1 MHFIECICL
10 LFSLFPLA
18 WSKAT
23 ENEGIVELL
32 QELRKEPPPEP
43 VWMLHEAGSILD
55 DTWNPTV
62 QESGAAEA
70 SPQKDLVQP
79 HEKHLEGVPV
89 FIQQPESIYYA
100 WRGKPAVFECIAE
113 PVSHAV
119 AFCADKTFPYMGN
132 EHTSEQRL
140 QVTRLDSN
148 GNLDADGP
156 RWHLRLPIRTKDLEE
171 WFDAYI
177 CTCEVW
183 NLIPALKQ
191 VKKVFSRNA
200 TIIEAYLD
208 REFQL
213 EPIPEQLVKGQRLL
227 LSCQPPKGEPA
238 PKVYWLKNGKR
249 VEAQTFPHIIIDDYN
264 RLIIEQVE
272 LQDEGNYTCV
282 ADTLGMEQRYSTA
295 EVTVLPYRREP
306 QTHLRMT
313 PWTTW
318 SACKLEPLSGRCQ
331 QTRTRTCFNVSTLE
345 ETVLPPSASAFP
357 DPPPT
362 CPQSVFESRICE
374 STECGGEIS
383 ETTGEKKNASSS
395 VNVREIMFYVG
406 LVAAFTVT
414 ALIIFTVCR
423 LNRRKPSH
431 FSNSLCPGRFSSR
444 QNEYGKSMTILKN
457 SQSST
462 YDMPPITNGVGSLPR
477 QLKVSSPATESTAI
491 GLLDYSSKNASPR
504 GLVQSQTRR
513 PVSGAEAGN
522 TYNQPYSPIPA
533 MFTPMSPGFPNG
545 RPFQSPKFNYLLK
558 ESPSLASN
566 GNTAAYSPLPGG
578 GGYTNPP
585 PPGQPIPPL
594 PPPYMAPSRSSASSS
609 TGGLQAQQQPIYLS
623 PSSTPNT
630 GLGGAEGG
638 DDCSSAFYHEIGTAA
653 ESIFPLI
660 PPLPV
665 AAGETGSTT
674 WANIGS
680 VGGVVNLPESGIS
693 LRIPPGSVPSGVSR
707 EVYLATCRDEKYWPA
722 LSEHQT
728 LLSSVIQ
735 IGLPGA
741 PLSKPVIVTF
751 PHCANMTGQSA
762 WSFSIHCYCSTSG
775 FDSIYKGSEST
786 TVEWS
791 WREVAQI
798 GQEQAR
804 DPIHC
809 YLSGNQA
816 HLMTQYPLRFCL
828 VGQAT
833 TFAPTSP
840 NTLLVGATRMGIS
853 TDCSENHSGSSM
865 ATETT
870 NDTLPSAIPPPLS
883 KRLRLIA
890 FASRFTNVTDCSLR
904 IYAVLDTVDA
914 VRHVK
919 DTEAKLDGQLI
930 GGGKQML
937 FKNSGG
943 GLVFRIQEL
952 SPHWRTRLSC
962 QEIPFRHIW
971 SGNRNTLLHCSFTL
985 ERVDDATPGLHCTIA
1000 CQQDGVPGTQQVLH
1014 LNVNSGSPEGKH
1026 LQPSQTGNSS
1036 YSEQNEFRLPS
1047 YVVFQLCSMLDPIA
1061 PLGNDWRQLAQH
1073 LNMERFLPYF
1083 ASTQRPTE
1091 MVLNLWEAL
1100 TTAKGPL
1107 AHQELISILQ
1117 SMHRLDC
1124 ANLVRSQFSLVSS
1137 RKDHV

>member
-1 MHFIECICL
+1 MFQAWRTTALTLFVNLCL
-10 LFSLFPLA
+10 IF
-18 WSKAT
+18 T
-23 ENEGIVELL
+23 
-32 QELRKEPPPEP
+32 
-43 VWMLHEAGSILD
+43 
-55 DTWNPTV
+55 
-62 QESGAAEA
+62 GAADA
-70 SPQKDLVQP
+70 SHQKDLIQP
-79 HEKHLEGVPV
+79 HEKHLEGVPI

-100 WRGKPAVFECIAE
+100 WRGKPAVFECTAE

-119 AFCADKTFPYMGN
+119 VFCADKTFPYMGN
-132 EHTSEQRL
+132 EHTTEQRL

-156 RWHLRLPIRTKDLEE
+156 RWHLSLPIRTKDLEE

-183 NLIPALKQ
+183 NLIPVLKQ

-213 EPIPEQLVKGQRLL
+213 EPIPDQIVKGQRLL

-295 EVTVLPYRREP
+295 EVTVLPHKREP
-306 QTHLRMT
+306 QTLLRMT
-313 PWTTW
+313 PWTLW
-318 SACKLEPLSGRCQ
+318 GACKVEPVSGRCQ
-331 QTRTRTCFNVSTLE
+331 QTRTRTCFNVTTLK
-345 ETVLPPSASAFP
+345 ETVLPSSVSAFP
-357 DPPPT
+357 NPPPT
-362 CPQSVFESRICE
+362 CPQSVYEKRICDSIKCE
-374 STECGGEIS
+374 GEAS
-383 ETTGEKKNASSS
+383 ETTSGKKNASSS

-423 LNRRKPSH
+423 LNRRKPSS
-431 FSNSLCPGRFSSR
+431 FSNPLCPRRFSSR

-462 YDMPPITNGVGSLPR
+462 YDMPPISNGVGSLPR
-477 QLKVSSPATESTAI
+477 QLKVSSSAAACTTI
-491 GLLDYSSKNASPR
+491 GLLDYPAKDASPR
-504 GLVQSQTRR
+504 RLVQSQTQGS
-513 PVSGAEAGN
+513 VSGAEAGN

-533 MFTPMSPGFPNG
+533 MFAPLSPSFPSG
-545 RPFQSPKFNYLLK
+545 RPFQSPKFSYLMK
-558 ESPSLASN
+558 ESPSLTST
-566 GNTAAYSPLPGG
+566 GNAVPYSSLPGG

-594 PPPYMAPSRSSASSS
+594 PPPHMVPSRSSASSS
-609 TGGLQAQQQPIYLS
+609 TGGLQTQPPQQQPIYLS

-680 VGGVVNLPESGIS
+680 VGGVVNLPGSGII
-693 LRIPPGSVPSGVSR
+693 LRIPPGSIPSGVSR

-735 IGLPGA
+735 VGLPGA
-741 PLSKPVIVTF
+741 PLAKPVIVTF

-775 FDSIYKGSEST
+775 FDSIYKGSESS

-809 YLSGNQA
+809 HLSGSQA

-828 VGQAT
+828 VGQAL

-840 NTLLVGATRMGIS
+840 NTLLVGAARMGIS

-870 NDTLPSAIPPPLS
+870 NDTLPPAIPPPLS

-890 FASRFTNVTDCSLR
+890 FASRFTNASDCSLR
-904 IYAVLDTVDA
+904 IYAVLDTMDA

-919 DTEAKLDGQLI
+919 DTEAKLDGQSI
-930 GGGKQML
+930 GVGKQML
-937 FKNSGG
+937 FKNSAG
-943 GLVFRIQEL
+943 GLVFRVQEL

-985 ERVDDATPGLHCTIA
+985 ERVDEATPGLHCTIA

-1026 LQPSQTGNSS
+1026 LQPNQTGSNS

-1073 LNMERFLPYF
+1073 LAMERFLPYF

-1091 MVLNLWEAL
+1091 MVLNLWEAS
-1100 TTAKGPL
+1100 TIAKGSL
-1107 AHQELISILQ
+1107 AHQELINILQ

-1124 ANLVRSQFSLVSS
+1124 ANLIRSQVSLVSS